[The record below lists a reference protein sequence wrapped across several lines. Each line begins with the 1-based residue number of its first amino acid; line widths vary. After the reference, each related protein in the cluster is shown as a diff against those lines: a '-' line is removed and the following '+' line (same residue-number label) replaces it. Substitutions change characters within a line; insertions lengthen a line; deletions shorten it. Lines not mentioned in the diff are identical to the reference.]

1 MCAISISSFTWQ
13 CKDIQIRWQTFTR
26 FRGKF
31 IQETMYHISSESPE
45 FLMKI
50 IIRKFWSFFCTHC
63 TATTTTAAKQFVQRN
78 KSRINRSLSAVGLA
92 ALTHPISDVHYCKYI
107 HVNSSDMSLHFKLAK
122 PSADR
127 VFTDSE
133 SQTVGAATVEARDAT
148 EASTRGR

>member
-1 MCAISISSFTWQ
+1 MANVYTISWQIYSGNYVSHFIRISRVFNE
-13 CKDIQIRWQTFTR
+13 DNY
-26 FRGKF
+26 
-31 IQETMYHISSESPE
+31 E
-45 FLMKI
+45 KI
-50 IIRKFWSFFCTHC
+50 LVFFCTHC